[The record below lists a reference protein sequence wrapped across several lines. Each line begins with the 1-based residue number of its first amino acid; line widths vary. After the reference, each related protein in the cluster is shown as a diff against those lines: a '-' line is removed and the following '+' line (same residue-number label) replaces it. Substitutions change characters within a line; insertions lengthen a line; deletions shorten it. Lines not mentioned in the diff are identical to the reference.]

1 MLIGTKQ
8 RITGNNNLKIMI
20 GDDMLTQCSHTKL
33 IGLELGSYLDW
44 LQHVDTVAKTISR
57 KLGFLK
63 RLKLYLENI

>member
-1 MLIGTKQ
+1 
-8 RITGNNNLKIMI
+8 
-20 GDDMLTQCSHTKL
+20 MLTQCSHTKL